1 MTDLASILGGVWTR
15 LRADPRL
22 LVPFAV
28 AGVLAA
34 VIDAVLSAAPIPVV
48 RSTTVQH
55 GLGHVTLQP
64 IPMVVSPL

>member
-1 MTDLASILGGVWTR
+1 
-15 LRADPRL
+15 L